1 MSEFTYTV
9 FIVVASMTGGLIT
22 LFIGVIALAMA
33 LDTST
38 VPSERSVSPA
48 DSHGEYQ
55 RAA

>member
-9 FIVVASMTGGLIT
+9 FLVVASIAGALVS
-22 LFIGVIALAMA
+22 LFVGVIALALA

-38 VPSERSVSPA
+38 VPGARSAAPT
-48 DSHGEYQ
+48 DSHDEYQ